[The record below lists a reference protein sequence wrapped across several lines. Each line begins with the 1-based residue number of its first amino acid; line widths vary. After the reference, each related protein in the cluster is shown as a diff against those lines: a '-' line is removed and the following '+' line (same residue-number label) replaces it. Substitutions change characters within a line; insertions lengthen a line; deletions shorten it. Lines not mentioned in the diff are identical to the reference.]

1 MNSSNSK
8 PTVAVLGTGTMGAP
22 IARNLQ
28 KAGYPVTA
36 WNRTEAKARSLA
48 DDGVSIASNPAAA
61 VAGAHIVLT
70 VLKDA
75 DSVLDVLSECSGS
88 LAAGTVLVQI
98 STVGAQGLAQISDLA
113 DDRGLRLVD
122 APVQGTKGPAEN
134 AQLMVLAA
142 APAEERAIV
151 EPLFDAIGKS
161 TLWVSEVPGDAS
173 KLKVAVNSFISALT
187 HGVAEAVRL
196 TEAFGLRPE
205 TLKDALQGGPL
216 ASPFSGI
223 KLEAI
228 LQREFAASFTVD
240 NAVKDSQLVVEA
252 AEAAGLWLPLAQAG
266 LERYRAASAGGHGGD
281 DMAASY
287 FADPEAQVTRL

>member
-1 MNSSNSK
+1 MNASDAK
-8 PTVAVLGTGTMGAP
+8 PAVAVLGTGIMGAP
-22 IARNLQ
+22 IARNLR
-28 KAGYPVTA
+28 KADYEVTA
-36 WNRTEAKARSLA
+36 WNRTAEKSRALA
-48 DDGVSIASNPAAA
+48 DAGVIPAANPAEA
-61 VAGAHIVLT
+61 VAGASIVFT
-70 VLKDA
+70 VLEDA
-75 DSVLDVLSECSGS
+75 DSVLEVLSACGDS
-88 LAAGTVLVQI
+88 LAPGTVLVQI
-98 STVGAQGLAQISDLA
+98 STVGVLGLTRILDFA

-134 AQLMVLAA
+134 ARLVVLAA
-142 APAEERAIV
+142 APAEEQAVV

-196 TEAFGLRPE
+196 TEAFDLRPE
-205 TLKDALQGGPL
+205 ALKEALQGGPL
-216 ASPFSGI
+216 ASPFSSI

-228 LQREFAASFTVD
+228 LERDFAASFTVD
-240 NAVKDSQLVVEA
+240 NAVKDSLLVTEA

-266 LERYRAASAGGHGGD
+266 LERYRAASDGGHGSE

-287 FADPEAQVTRL
+287 FADRAGEN